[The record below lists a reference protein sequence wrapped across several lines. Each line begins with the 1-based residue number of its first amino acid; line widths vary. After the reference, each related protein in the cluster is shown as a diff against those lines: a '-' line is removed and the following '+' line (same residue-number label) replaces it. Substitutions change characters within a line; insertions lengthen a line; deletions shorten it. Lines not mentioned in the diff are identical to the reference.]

1 MGSNVSSVAGIFAPG
16 NTANTVTG
24 SKEEDLKIQFAD
36 LMSQMASNLGGAS
49 DCGGES
55 AFGGRAQEKAD
66 LTAGADSY
74 DSYQYR
80 DNPIQKQSETVRTVE
95 DDRVK
100 DQLESY
106 EENVKDVLKEELGVT
121 DDEIREAMEQLG
133 ITVMD
138 LMNPNQ
144 LAKLVAALTGSQDA
158 GQLLCNGDFLNVLKE
173 VGGLTEGLLQ
183 ELGLTAEELKQ
194 MYQMLT
200 EQTGDIPAE
209 NRAGVETEAGNP
221 GAVENTDLSQ
231 ENPSEQ
237 VRTFVQ
243 SEQQAEEAVSAVKR
257 QGAEEAALQTGEADG
272 EEFSEGFAAK
282 KTEDSK
288 QQTGGGLQQQNHAG
302 EAANMPIHQQQ
313 AGNIQTVEAVPEF
326 AKQLD
331 VENII
336 KQIVEYTKINVS
348 SAQTTLEMQL
358 NPENLGKIYLEI
370 TAKQGSVS
378 AHIIAQNELVK
389 EALEAQIVELKQN
402 LNQAGVKVD
411 AVEVAVG
418 SHEFER
424 NLEQNG
430 KQEERQAE
438 EREKA
443 TGKLR
448 RLHADELGEL
458 AGLMTEE
465 EALVA
470 QMMADQGNSIDY
482 TA

>member
-16 NTANTVTG
+16 GTANTVTG

-36 LMSQMASNLGGAS
+36 LMSKMTSHLGEASY
-49 DCGGES
+49 CGGES

-66 LTAGADSY
+66 LAAGADSY

-80 DNPIQKQSETVRTVE
+80 DNPIQKQSETVRSVE

-173 VGGLTEGLLQ
+173 VGVLTEGLLQ
-183 ELGLTAEELKQ
+183 KLGLTAEELKQ

-237 VRTFVQ
+237 AV
-243 SEQQAEEAVSAVKR
+243 SERQAEETVSAVKR
-257 QGAEEAALQTGEADG
+257 QGAEEAALKTGEADG

-302 EAANMPIHQQQ
+302 EAANVPIHQQQ